1 MLKMIKLELGDMEIS
16 LAQKRLIWA
25 VCTLN
30 FFGGF
35 RVSETLSKAEGYF
48 DPCFTLLRRDIRIKQ
63 VKIGKE
69 TEKILQV
76 RLKSPKEDR
85 VGKEILVDV
94 YESRGILCPV
104 RAYEKWKGTNPP
116 ADKNKPAFR
125 DETGTPLTGR
135 KLNLILKKCLGKHIH
150 YSGGSVTSH
159 SFRSGIA
166 SLMGTLGYSDSEI
179 QGIGRWSSSAF
190 ERYIQLPRTKRAQ
203 MARKIGNW
211 KL

>member
-1 MLKMIKLELGDMEIS
+1 M
-16 LAQKRLIWA
+16 
-25 VCTLN
+25 
-30 FFGGF
+30 
-35 RVSETLSKAEGYF
+35 
-48 DPCFTLLRRDIRIKQ
+48 
-63 VKIGKE
+63 
-69 TEKILQV
+69 
-76 RLKSPKEDR
+76 
-85 VGKEILVDV
+85 DV

-104 RAYEKWKGTNPP
+104 SAYEKWKGTNPP

-135 KLNLILKKCLGKHIH
+135 KLNLIPKKCLGKHIH

-179 QGIGRWSSSAF
+179 QGIVRWSSSAF
-190 ERYIQLPRTKRAQ
+190 ERYIQLSRTKRAQ